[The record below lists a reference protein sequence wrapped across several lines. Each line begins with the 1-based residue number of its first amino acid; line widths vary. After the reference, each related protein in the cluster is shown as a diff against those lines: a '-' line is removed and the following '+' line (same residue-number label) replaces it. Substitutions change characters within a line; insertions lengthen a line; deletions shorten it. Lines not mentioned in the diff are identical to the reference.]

1 MLKALNIS
9 NLALIDS
16 LELEWAAGFNVLT
29 GETGAGKSILIDA
42 IGLAIGTRADIGQ
55 VRSGAERA
63 EVSAEFQLD
72 KDGAALRWLH
82 EQSLEDADDPLTVVI
97 RRVVQAGG
105 RGRAFVNGSPVTAA
119 QLRALGELLVDIFG
133 QSESQTLLRADVQR
147 ELLDGYGKHATELKA
162 VASAAE
168 AVAAI
173 DAEIESLRS
182 AARGDPA
189 QIDFLRFQVQELDAL
204 KLEHG
209 ELEQLD
215 IDHRRLASAG
225 RLLQDGGTAQERL
238 YSGDD
243 TIYDQ
248 LSEVQS
254 LVNGLIP
261 LHADFQSA
269 ADAISGAQAQIQDA
283 ADTIRRVL
291 DHMELDPERLNSVEA
306 RLQAIHDTARKHRVR
321 PDSLRVHHTQLAE
334 TLDRLAHASENL
346 EALERR
352 RKDALAHYR
361 KQCSALS
368 AARVKS
374 AKRFSQGVTSVVKT
388 LGMASAQFITVVE
401 ADSAAPVSVHGTDD
415 IRFDFTANPGQPAK
429 ALAKVASGGELSR
442 VSLAIQV
449 TGLQSGG
456 ATTRIFDEV
465 DAGISGAVA
474 EIVGQKLR
482 ALGAERQVLC
492 VTHLAQ
498 VAAQGHGHY
507 GIAKTVKAGQ
517 TFTQVKRLNAE
528 QRVEEI
534 ARMQG
539 GVAVSSTALE
549 HARDLLQR
557 AAAV

>member
-1 MLKALNIS
+1 MLKAINIS

-42 IGLAIGTRADIGQ
+42 IGLAIGTRADLGQ

-72 KDGAALRWLH
+72 PNGAALRWLR

-105 RGRAFVNGSPVTAA
+105 RGRAFVNGSAVTAA

-133 QSESQTLLRADVQR
+133 QSESQTLLRAEVQR
-147 ELLDGYGKHATELKA
+147 ELLDSYGKHGSELKS
-162 VASAAE
+162 VAGAA
-168 AVAAI
+168 AAIAAI
-173 DAEIESLRS
+173 DAEIDSLR
-182 AARGDPA
+182 AAAKGDPA

-204 KLEHG
+204 KLEPG

-215 IDHRRLASAG
+215 ADHRRLASAG
-225 RLLQDGGTAQERL
+225 RLLQDGGSAQDRL
-238 YSGDD
+238 YSGDE

-248 LSEVQS
+248 LSEAQ
-254 LVNGLIP
+254 GLIDGLVP
-261 LHADFQSA
+261 LHADFRA
-269 ADAISGAQAQIQDA
+269 ASEAIAGAQAQIQDA

-291 DHMELDPERLNSVEA
+291 DHMELDPERLQSVES

-321 PDSLRVHHTQLAE
+321 PDGLHAHHSQLAE
-334 TLDRLAHASENL
+334 KLDLLSHATANLA
-346 EALERR
+346 ALERR
-352 RKDALAHYR
+352 RESALADYR
-361 KQCSALS
+361 KHCAALS
-368 AARVKS
+368 AARIKA
-374 AKRFSQGVTSVVKT
+374 AKRYSQGVTGVVRT
-388 LGMASAQFITVVE
+388 LGMASAQFVVVVE
-401 ADSAAPVSVHGTDD
+401 ADGSAAVSAHGSDV
-415 IRFDFTANPGQPAK
+415 IRFDFTANPGQAAK
-429 ALAKVASGGELSR
+429 PLAKVASGGELSR

-449 TGLQSGG
+449 TGLQTDG
-456 ATTRIFDEV
+456 AATMIFDEV

-482 ALGAERQVLC
+482 ALGTERQVLC

-517 TFTQVKRLNAE
+517 TYTQVRRLTAE

-539 GVAVSSTALE
+539 GVAVTSAALE

-557 AAAV
+557 AAAA

>member
-16 LELEWAAGFNVLT
+16 LDLEWAPGFNVLT

-55 VRSGAERA
+55 VRNGAERA
-63 EVSAEFQLD
+63 EVSAEFQID
-72 KDGAALRWLH
+72 KDGAALRWLR
-82 EQSLEDADDPLTVVI
+82 EQTLEDADDPLTVVI

-133 QSESQTLLRADVQR
+133 QSESQTLLRADIQR
-147 ELLDGYGKHATELKA
+147 ELLDGYGKHTAELKA

-168 AVAAI
+168 AVTAI
-173 DAEIESLRS
+173 DAEIETLRS
-182 AARGDPA
+182 AAKGDPA

-204 KLEHG
+204 KLENG

-225 RLLQDGGTAQERL
+225 RLLQDGGTAQEKL

-243 TIYDQ
+243 TVYDQ
-248 LSEVQS
+248 LSQVHS

-291 DHMELDPERLNSVEA
+291 DHMELDPVRLQSVES

-321 PDSLRVHHTQLAE
+321 PDSLRAHHTQLAE
-334 TLDRLAHASENL
+334 NLDRLAHASENL
-346 EALERR
+346 EALERK
-352 RKDALAHYR
+352 RKDAVAHYR
-361 KQCSALS
+361 KQCSVLS

-374 AKRFSQGVTSVVKT
+374 AKRFSLGVTSVVKT

-401 ADSAAPVSVHGTDD
+401 ADSAAPISVHGTDD

-429 ALAKVASGGELSR
+429 A
-442 VSLAIQV
+442 
-449 TGLQSGG
+449 
-456 ATTRIFDEV
+456 
-465 DAGISGAVA
+465 
-474 EIVGQKLR
+474 
-482 ALGAERQVLC
+482 
-492 VTHLAQ
+492 
-498 VAAQGHGHY
+498 
-507 GIAKTVKAGQ
+507 
-517 TFTQVKRLNAE
+517 
-528 QRVEEI
+528 
-534 ARMQG
+534 
-539 GVAVSSTALE
+539 
-549 HARDLLQR
+549 
-557 AAAV
+557 